1 MAAAREEMAGETETD
16 RVTAAMVALLEKKL
30 VATMDWIGMSRTNLS
45 SLFDASYSMTTL
57 I

>member
-1 MAAAREEMAGETETD
+1 MNKAL
-16 RVTAAMVALLEKKL
+16 VALLEKKL